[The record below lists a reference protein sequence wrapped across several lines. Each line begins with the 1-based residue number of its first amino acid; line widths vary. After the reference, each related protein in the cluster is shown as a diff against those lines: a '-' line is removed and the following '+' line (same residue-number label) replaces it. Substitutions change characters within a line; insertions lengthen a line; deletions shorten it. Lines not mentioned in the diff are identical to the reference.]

1 MSSLGLPAPA
11 PGAPT
16 AAVAEP
22 DAAAPTTA
30 VAEPGATAPT
40 AEPGAAAPTTA
51 VAEPG
56 AAAPTAEPDATA
68 QVGEPDAAAPTAE
81 PGAAAPVGEPGA
93 AAPVGEPDAAAPVG
107 EPGAAAPAAAAATVP
122 WALLAVAV
130 ASTSIIVGVI
140 WDISWHRSIGR
151 DSFWTPAHLAIY
163 LGGIV
168 AGLSCGWLVLR
179 TTFAGSPRE
188 RAAGVSF
195 WGFRGPLGAWLCVWG
210 ALAMVV
216 SAPFD
221 DWWHNAYGLD
231 VEILS
236 PPHVVLAMGMFGIGA
251 GAMLMA
257 VARQNRAPADRVLQ
271 GLFPYAGGLVI
282 LMVAT
287 LFAEYIMTPNQQ
299 HAPTFFLV
307 SAAIF
312 PFLLTGIA
320 RGAASRWGATAAGGA
335 YMGVTLLMMWTLQL
349 FPAQPMLAPIL
360 RDIDRMVP
368 PSFPILLVAPAL
380 VIDAAIRRMPAGVG
394 GIRRLAGAA
403 GAGVAAMLAL
413 AAVQWPF
420 AGFLLTEGA
429 RNFVFA
435 ADQFGYNVAPGAF
448 QYEFWGEPM
457 TAGAAGRTALVAA
470 VSAALGLWC
479 GDWLARVRR

>member
-1 MSSLGLPAPA
+1 MSILGLPAPA
-11 PGAPT
+11 PAAPAPT
-16 AAVAEP
+16 AKAAEP
-22 DAAAPTTA
+22 DAATPTA
-30 VAEPGATAPT
+30 EVAEPDSATPT
-40 AEPGAAAPTTA
+40 ARAA
-51 VAEPG
+51 
-56 AAAPTAEPDATA
+56 
-68 QVGEPDAAAPTAE
+68 EPDAAAPTAE
-81 PGAAAPVGEPGA
+81 AAQ
-93 AAPVGEPDAAAPVG
+93 PDAAAT
-107 EPGAAAPAAAAATVP
+107 AAAAATVP
-122 WALLAVAV
+122 WPLAAVAF
-130 ASTSIIVGVI
+130 ASTSIIVGVL

-163 LGGIV
+163 LGGVV
-168 AGLSCGWLVLR
+168 AGLSCGWLVLH

-195 WGFRGPLGAWLCVWG
+195 WGFRGPLGAWLCIWG
-210 ALAMVV
+210 ALAMIV

-257 VARQNRAPADRVLQ
+257 VARQNRAPAADRVLQ

-287 LFAEYIMTPNQQ
+287 LFAEYIMEPNLQR
-299 HAPTFFLV
+299 APTFFLV

-320 RGAASRWGATAAGGA
+320 RGAASRWGGTAAAVA

-368 PSFPILLVAPAL
+368 PSFPILLAAPAL

-435 ADQFGYNVAPGAF
+435 ADQFGYYVAPGAF
-448 QYEFWGEPM
+448 QYEFWGQPM

>member
-1 MSSLGLPAPA
+1 MSSLGLSAPA
-11 PGAPT
+11 PGAPAAAVAELDAAT
-16 AAVAEP
+16 AAAEP
-22 DAAAPTTA
+22 DAAAAVAETGAAAAMGEPDVAAA
-30 VAEPGATAPT
+30 VAEPGT
-40 AEPGAAAPTTA
+40 
-51 VAEPG
+51 
-56 AAAPTAEPDATA
+56 AAPTAAA
-68 QVGEPDAAAPTAE
+68 GPDAATAS
-81 PGAAAPVGEPGA
+81 
-93 AAPVGEPDAAAPVG
+93 
-107 EPGAAAPAAAAATVP
+107 AAPAVP
-122 WALLAVAV
+122 WPLAAVAF
-130 ASTSIIVGVI
+130 ASTSIIVGVL

-163 LGGIV
+163 LGGVV

-195 WGFRGPLGAWLCVWG
+195 WGFRGPLGAWLCIWG
-210 ALAMVV
+210 ALAMIV

-236 PPHVVLAMGMFGIGA
+236 PPHVMLAMGMFGIGA

-257 VARQNRAPADRVLQ
+257 VARQNRAPAADRVLR
-271 GLFPYAGGLVI
+271 GLFPYAGGLVV

-299 HAPTFFLV
+299 HGPTFFLA

-320 RGAASRWGATAAGGA
+320 RGAASRWGATGAAGA

-380 VIDAAIRRMPAGVG
+380 VVDAAIRRMPAGVG
-394 GIRRLAGAA
+394 GIRRMAGAA

-448 QYEFWGEPM
+448 QYQFWGEPM